1 MLITGTNLSL
11 LLLLKQNT
19 VLNYLPCLRTNSK
32 HHNDIDNFND
42 KFNLHYVWQY
52 FAVSKNANA
61 KEGWAKN
68 AICIL

>member
-42 KFNLHYVWQY
+42 KFNLQY
-52 FAVSKNANA
+52 FADSKNADA